1 MVFNY
6 YRALGSAQDCDSSF
20 TMELN
25 EFTMFTNDCKVVD
38 RGSKACKRADLDL
51 MFKMVNVERGPRD
64 DARPR
69 SQAGSRANSEIGSD
83 DGRRGGAAGAAG
95 AGSSGDDDDDD
106 DDDTVSSEEDD
117 AFAVDIPT
125 DFGGIGGG
133 GSNIDPSLVA
143 SRRASTTIAEMRR
156 VNAVDDDQ
164 KAMDE
169 WNADRS
175 WMRFEWLEGIVVIA
189 VAKYVTEK
197 MCGSAWA
204 AVDQLVVRNI
214 HANLGNRIVDSNHFR
229 RTRLYNEHVEQ
240 VLRKNLYRCA
250 DVFSGEASAL
260 YNIQFQC
267 C

>member
-106 DDDTVSSEEDD
+106 DDNVSSEEDD

>member
-69 SQAGSRANSEIGSD
+69 SQAESRANSEIGSD
-83 DGRRGGAAGAAG
+83 DGRRGGAAAAAG
-95 AGSSGDDDDDD
+95 GDSSGDDDDDD
-106 DDDTVSSEEDD
+106 DDNVSSEEDD

>member
-64 DARPR
+64 DAR
-69 SQAGSRANSEIGSD
+69 QANSKMGSD
-83 DGRRGGAAGAAG
+83 DGRGGGAAGSAG
-95 AGSSGDDDDDD
+95 GDSSSDDDDDD
-106 DDDTVSSEEDD
+106 NVSSEEDD

-125 DFGGIGGG
+125 DFGGIGG
-133 GSNIDPSLVA
+133 STIDPSLVA

-156 VNAVDDDQ
+156 VSAVDNDQ

-250 DVFSGEASAL
+250 GVFSGEAAMPYIKFS
-260 YNIQFQC
+260 IQFQW
-267 C
+267 